1 MFPMIFSSVDWLIS
15 FYHGIYF
22 DLWKQK
28 PQVLLMIIL
37 IRAVLHYLYQ
47 FQGGVVW
54 HHLLIRSDG
63 AVPIVYGINYTE
75 AFPART
81 TDNVSNIF
89 TFHPVFNPIG
99 LLSLWQLWTPK
110 GRCWEWWC
118 RWGSWSC
125 CWASSTCSSAPS
137 ISSAQLSSSLEVNT
151 LTFEASQ
158 DRGPWSQHSLKTLL
172 WNKATECHIT
182 PSEE

>member
-75 AFPART
+75 AFPAQT

-89 TFHPVFNPIG
+89 TFPPLCSIPLVCCLCGSSGHQREGVESGGVGGEAGPAAG
-99 LLSLWQLWTPK
+99 LPLHVHLLP
-110 GRCWEWWC
+110 RY
-118 RWGSWSC
+118 
-125 CWASSTCSSAPS
+125 P
-137 ISSAQLSSSLEVNT
+137 QLS
-151 LTFEASQ
+151 FPA
-158 DRGPWSQHSLKTLL
+158 RWR
-172 WNKATECHIT
+172 
-182 PSEE
+182 